1 MNLNKYLN
9 KLIILGTISSLMF
22 LFYYHMTKPIAEYED
37 KDMTR
42 EFFNSKA
49 KYLAEYKINYID
61 ARSGEYT
68 PKRKSRVWNYKSTIT
83 KDYYYNNTITFD
95 FDGEKIEYENTY
107 LCSNRDFLIDVKEK
121 SLKFNEEDIKQAGK
135 QIMYELA
142 VKCVDNLISDML
154 IQIEEYKRV
163 LEKQKTL
170 SLINK
175 EKKIREEKR
184 LNEKFTLPKED

>member
-1 MNLNKYLN
+1 
-9 KLIILGTISSLMF
+9 
-22 LFYYHMTKPIAEYED
+22 
-37 KDMTR
+37 MTR

-49 KYLAEYKINYID
+49 KYLAEYKINNID
-61 ARSGEYT
+61 ARSGY
-68 PKRKSRVWNYKSTIT
+68 NY
-83 KDYYYNNTITFD
+83 YNTITFD
-95 FDGEKIEYENTY
+95 FDGEKIVFENTF

-121 SLKFNEEDIKQAGK
+121 SLKFNEEDIKQSGK
-135 QIMYELA
+135 QVMYELA
-142 VKCVDNLISDML
+142 IKCVDNLISNML
-154 IQIEEYKRV
+154 IQKEEYKRE